1 MMTNETPSQGK
12 RKTRRLNHN
21 LAASSSKLRK
31 VSRQP
36 KSPIKKSRSPMKNT
50 MLASPAVPSTPVKTS
65 TPLSQSSVST
75 PVKSRSPTAITSEIP
90 TPPAPQPA
98 LVKSPCAKTYVSSE
112 MLEVSTRD
120 ILKHSNLPQ
129 VTTATRGG
137 LMLMTML
144 KAHSTEP
151 NTWEIISTD
160 PSAATTVQVEVV
172 KDASKHHFC
181 VAKWIGTDGI
191 GQYELHGPCSLADAH
206 KIFAKTIRL
215 RSISSQTNTGSA
227 ESSSSTPTNRVRGF
241 YTITADGNILVS
253 PID

>member
-1 MMTNETPSQGK
+1 MNNETPSQGK
-12 RKTRRLNHN
+12 RSTRRLNHN
-21 LAASSSKLRK
+21 VTASSSKLRK

-50 MLASPAVPSTPVKTS
+50 MLASPAVPSTSVNAS
-65 TPLSQSSVST
+65 TPFSQSSSAST
-75 PVKSRSPTAITSEIP
+75 PVKPRSPTATASETP
-90 TPPAPQPA
+90 TPPGPQPA
-98 LVKSPCAKTYVSSE
+98 LVKSPRAKTCVSSE

-120 ILKHSNLPQ
+120 ILEHCNLPQ

-137 LMLMTML
+137 IQLMTML

-151 NTWEIISTD
+151 KTGEIISTY

-172 KDASKHHFC
+172 KDVSKRHFC

-191 GQYELHGPCSLADAH
+191 GQYEFHGPCSLADAL

-227 ESSSSTPTNRVRGF
+227 EPSSSTPTHRVRGF
-241 YTITADGNILVS
+241 YTIAADGNLLVS
-253 PID
+253 PVD